1 MNAFIEGLSKKEV
14 FTTILVWFAA
24 NWTAILGMLI
34 FVVKQKISTQS
45 MKKENKDMLLAATA
59 ELKELSQDI
68 IKNNYEALEEKMDNL
83 LQIVCKKFNLEKS
96 DLEKEYQDLKKEI
109 EEAKANLIDLDQVD
123 TNTEET
129 KEGE

>member
-14 FTTILVWFAA
+14 FTTIIVWFAA

-34 FVVKQKISTQS
+34 FVIKQKISTQAMS
-45 MKKENKDMLLAATA
+45 KENKEMLLAATN
-59 ELKELSQDI
+59 ELKELSQEI
-68 IKNNYEALEEKMDNL
+68 IKKNYDALETKMDNL
-83 LQIVCKKFNLEKS
+83 LQVVCKKFNLEKS

-109 EEAKANLIDLDQVD
+109 EEAKAGLIDLDQV
-123 TNTEET
+123 EQEP